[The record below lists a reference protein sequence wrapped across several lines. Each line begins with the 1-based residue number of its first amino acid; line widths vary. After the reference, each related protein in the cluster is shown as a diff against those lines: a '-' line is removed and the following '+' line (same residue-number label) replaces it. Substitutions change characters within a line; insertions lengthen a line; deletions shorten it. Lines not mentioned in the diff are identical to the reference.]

1 MGSAGG
7 DVMVGRG
14 HGGVGGMGRPV
25 SAVAFGLRLP
35 RTVTGCGRR
44 SLAFFVLLAV
54 FLQPRPL
61 PRPLPLARCLQ
72 EAACY
77 ITGAGGAWGFHLGLG
92 GGGGVRVGNVP
103 PAAVHRGSGVAHRP
117 HPARPSCETCAS
129 MARGMGMP
137 PRSVPPPSSL
147 RMHTPDHSRHTRPI
161 PTPAPLLSAGPS
173 SLIPTCVPRANRPF
187 CPHASSSR
195 AGRSRPL
202 SSHPPSRHN
211 LHHLHRLLQ
220 LLVR

>member
-92 GGGGVRVGNVP
+92 GGGGG
-103 PAAVHRGSGVAHRP
+103 
-117 HPARPSCETCAS
+117 
-129 MARGMGMP
+129 
-137 PRSVPPPSSL
+137 
-147 RMHTPDHSRHTRPI
+147 
-161 PTPAPLLSAGPS
+161 
-173 SLIPTCVPRANRPF
+173 
-187 CPHASSSR
+187 
-195 AGRSRPL
+195 
-202 SSHPPSRHN
+202 
-211 LHHLHRLLQ
+211 
-220 LLVR
+220 